1 MDETLI
7 KKIMPHSMEAEQAV
21 IGSMLMDRDAM
32 ESAWRFCSRMISMA
46 GNTVRCSRQYVS

>member
-21 IGSMLMDRDAM
+21 IGSDLQKYWKGM
-32 ESAWRFCSRMISMA
+32 
-46 GNTVRCSRQYVS
+46 